1 MNTTVMD
8 AYIAESEL
16 ELTSPVSGAD
26 FRRASAWLAKYGG
39 KQGVPTEQIARLDLC
54 LNEALANVVDHGGSE
69 VRGNSIRLR
78 FNLAQLSDVHQAS
91 LTLIDSGMEFNPL
104 AMEAKSKPSLLEDAE
119 VGGLGVTMI
128 RSFSDELSYQYMDG
142 CNLLTFSVSWQP
154 VTQPVQNDIR
164 LGVVVQRFN
173 HGPDRRVTS
182 AKLIHD
188 RRCDERR
195 KLGLG
200 WLTIFQGADEA
211 AVRAALEES
220 EVWLM
225 SAGETL
231 LTPGDINNNFYV
243 LLSGKLGVYLDSKD
257 NPEAAIPILP
267 GECIGELSA
276 IDGKLVSAYV
286 VALSNVRMLKL
297 TPVMFWDRLMVIPG
311 VARNMM
317 VGLSERMRRINEAV
331 LEHQR
336 KQMALQHLRK
346 ELEVAHQLQAS
357 MLPLRRPLFPDRD
370 DIEIATFMEPA
381 SEIGGDLFDVFFV
394 DDRNLFICIGDVSGH
409 GIPAAM
415 FMART
420 IGLIRITA
428 MNTLDPDE
436 LLVKINDQL
445 CIGNDSNLF
454 ATLFCAFL
462 DVESGR
468 LVYSNGGHCAPM
480 LLNGNKAEKLAIPSG
495 TLVGAIPDLSYT
507 AREITLRPG
516 EALICYTDG
525 VIEAQNSAGEEFSE
539 ERLGEVIERAS
550 NQPLEAMMDTVRREI
565 GDFTGISML
574 DDDCAMLSVRLTIG
588 EGSRMEKNANKHGAT
603 ALPKKML
610 GMFEIE
616 GEIGRGAMGTVY
628 SGRDTI
634 SGRAVAIKTMK
645 LENNFDAATKGDAEE
660 RFLSEARIL
669 TWLDHPG
676 IVTIYDVGHENGI
689 AYIAM
694 EFLKGVE
701 LSRHINPSS
710 LLPLF
715 KTLDIIARVADALDY
730 AHEQGVIHR
739 DVKPGNFMYDP
750 VSDVVK
756 VTDFGIS
763 KLADCSMTQVGVVL
777 GSPFYMSPEQ
787 VWATGVSGR
796 SDIFSLGT
804 SLYQMVSGN
813 FPFKGEAGPDVMYR
827 IVKEPHQDILSIKPD
842 LPASLCEVINRA
854 LAKNPDDRYQRGN
867 EMAEA
872 IRRCLA
878 AI

>member
-1 MNTTVMD
+1 MD

-16 ELTSPVSGAD
+16 ELVSPVSGAD
-26 FRRASAWLAKYGG
+26 FRRASAWLGEYGG
-39 KQGVPTEQIARLDLC
+39 KQGVPTEQLARLDLC
-54 LNEALANVVDHGGSE
+54 LNEALANVVEHGGTA

-78 FNLAQLSDVHQAS
+78 FNLTQLSDVHQAS
-91 LTLIDSGMEFNPL
+91 LTLIDSGVKFNPL

-142 CNLLTFSVSWQP
+142 CNYLTFSVIWQP
-154 VTQPVQNDIR
+154 VTQQAQNNVR
-164 LGVVVQRFN
+164 PGVEMQRFN
-173 HGPDRRVTS
+173 HAPDRRVTN
-182 AKLIHD
+182 AKLMHD
-188 RRCDERR
+188 RRCNERR

-200 WLTIFQGADEA
+200 WLTIFHGADEA
-211 AVRAALEES
+211 AVRAVLAES
-220 EVWLM
+220 EVSLM

-231 LTPGDINNNFYV
+231 LTPGDINNNIYV

-276 IDGKLVSAYV
+276 IDGKSVSAYV
-286 VALSNVRMLKL
+286 IALNNVRMLRL
-297 TPVMFWDRLMVIPG
+297 SQEMFWDRLMVIPG

-317 VGLSERMRRINEAV
+317 EGLSERVRRTNEAV

-336 KQMALQHLRK
+336 TQMALEPLRK

-357 MLPLRRPLFPDRD
+357 MLPLHRPLFPDRD
-370 DIEIATFMEPA
+370 DIEIAAFMEPA
-381 SEIGGDLFDVFFV
+381 SEVGGDLFDVFFV

-428 MNTLDPDE
+428 MNTLEPDE
-436 LLVKINDQL
+436 LLFKINDQL
-445 CIGNDSNLF
+445 CVGNDSNLF

-468 LVYSNGGHCAPM
+468 LVYSNAGHCAPM
-480 LLNGNKAEKLAIPSG
+480 LFNGNKAEKLAISSG
-495 TLVGAIPDLSYT
+495 TLVGAIPNLSYT

-516 EALICYTDG
+516 EVLICYTDG
-525 VIEAQNSAGEEFSE
+525 VTEARNSADEKFSE
-539 ERLGEVIERAS
+539 ERLSRVIERAS
-550 NQPLEAMMDTVRREI
+550 NQPLEAMIDTVRREVS
-565 GDFTGISML
+565 DFTGISVL
-574 DDDCAMLSVRLTIG
+574 DDDCALLSVRLIT
-588 EGSRMEKNANKHGAT
+588 GSGGRMEDDAIKHGAT
-603 ALPKKML
+603 AVPKKML

-628 SGRDTI
+628 SGRDTV

-645 LENNFDAATKGDAEE
+645 LESDVDGAMKGAEE
-660 RFLSEARIL
+660 RFLGEARIL

-701 LSRHINPSS
+701 LSRHISPGS
-710 LLPLF
+710 LLPLS

-730 AHEQGVIHR
+730 AHEQGVVHR

-804 SLYQMVSGN
+804 SLYQMVSGD
-813 FPFKGEAGPDVMYR
+813 FPFKGEAGPNVMYR
-827 IVKEPHQDILSIKPD
+827 IVKEPHQDILCIKPD
-842 LPASLCEVINRA
+842 LPASVCEVINRA

>member
-1 MNTTVMD
+1 ME

-16 ELTSPVSGAD
+16 ELTSPVSGSD
-26 FRRASAWLAKYGG
+26 FRRASAWLEEYGR
-39 KQGVPTEQIARLDLC
+39 KQGVPTEKIARLDLC
-54 LNEALANVVDHGGSE
+54 LNEALANVVDHGGSA

-78 FNLAQLSDVHQAS
+78 FNLTQLSGVHQFS
-91 LTLIDSGMEFNPL
+91 LTLIDSGMKFNPL
-104 AMEAKSKPSLLEDAE
+104 ALENKPKPTLLEDAE

-128 RSFSDELSYQYMDG
+128 RSFSDELSYQYLDG
-142 CNLLTFSVSWQP
+142 RNHLTFSVKWQP
-154 VTQPVQNDIR
+154 VMQPVQNNM
-164 LGVVVQRFN
+164 LPGVLVQRFN
-173 HGPDRRVTS
+173 HGPDRRVKS

-188 RRCDERR
+188 RRCKERR

-200 WLTIFQGADEA
+200 WLSIFHGADEA
-211 AVRAALEES
+211 AVQAALAES
-220 EVWLM
+220 EVWQM

-231 LTPGDINNNFYV
+231 LTPGNINNIIYV
-243 LLSGKLGVYLDSKD
+243 LLSGKLGAYLERID
-257 NPEAAIPILP
+257 NPGEAIPILP

-276 IDGKLVSAYV
+276 IDGKSVSAYV
-286 VALSNVRMLKL
+286 VALNNVRILKL
-297 TPVMFWDRLMVIPG
+297 SQDMFWDRLMVIPG

-317 VGLSERMRRINEAV
+317 VGLSERMRRTNEAV
-331 LEHQR
+331 QVHQR

-370 DIEIATFMEPA
+370 DIEIAAFMEAA
-381 SEIGGDLFDVFFV
+381 SEVGGDLFDVFFV

-420 IGLIRITA
+420 IGLMRITA
-428 MNTLDPDE
+428 MNTLHPDE

-445 CIGNDSNLF
+445 CVGNDTNMF

-462 DVESGR
+462 DVNSGL

-480 LLNGNKAEKLAIPSG
+480 LFRGNKTEKLAIPNG
-495 TLVGAIPDLSYT
+495 TLVGAIPNLSYT

-516 EALICYTDG
+516 EALVCYTDG
-525 VIEAQNSAGEEFSE
+525 VTEARNSADEEFSE
-539 ERLGEVIERAS
+539 ERLGRVIERAS
-550 NQPLEAMMDTVRREI
+550 NLPLEAMMDEVRDEV
-565 GDFTGISML
+565 GDFTGIGVL
-574 DDDCAMLSVRLTIG
+574 EDDCALLSVRLTTR
-588 EGSRMEKNANKHGAT
+588 SDRRMGTNNIKHGAT
-603 ALPKKML
+603 AEPKKML
-610 GMFEIE
+610 GMFEID

-628 SGRDTI
+628 SGRDTV
-634 SGRAVAIKTMK
+634 SGRAVAIKTMM
-645 LENNFDAATKGDAEE
+645 LESNLDAAKKGQAEE
-660 RFLSEARIL
+660 RFMSEARVL

-701 LSRHINPSS
+701 LSKHISHGS
-710 LLPLF
+710 LLALS

-730 AHEQGVIHR
+730 AHEQGVVHR
-739 DVKPGNFMYDP
+739 DIKPGNFMYDP
-750 VSDVVK
+750 VSDIVK

-763 KLADCSMTQVGVVL
+763 KLVDCSMTQVGVVL

-804 SLYQMVSGN
+804 SLYQMISGE

-827 IVKEPHQDILSIKPD
+827 IVKEPHLDILSIMPD
-842 LPASLCEVINRA
+842 LPASVCEVINRA
-854 LAKNPDDRYQRGN
+854 LAKKPDDRYQRGN